1 MWRTVRNER
10 GMALA
15 IAIFALVVV
24 GALVAGA
31 LFAGT
36 QESRVAENNRRLQK
50 AFGVTESGVNEL
62 IAGWDASVRNVG
74 KIYPA
79 DSQHVPDA
87 LEPGT
92 IPYHTGA
99 FAGNIYK
106 LNGELY
112 LVDIS
117 GRDSQSIK
125 STQRSASARQR
136 IGGLLRIR
144 TVNFGIQ
151 GALTT
156 RGGVKLAGNAA
167 VDGRDHIP
175 TEWGAANCDTTGDT
189 TKAGVRTSDSSQIQG
204 AAGHTYGTPAVLQ
217 DTTVKPNTFKQFGD
231 INYAT
236 LAAMATITLSP
247 GNYKT
252 DASFNGDGTCK
263 KTDLLNWGDG
273 MNRASQCGN
282 YFPII
287 HLTDS
292 TASTTLNG
300 NQGQGILLVDGDL
313 AIQGSYQFYGIV
325 LIRGSLKTAGGG
337 STDAHFWGAVMAAN
351 VDLELNSLTGNA
363 TLNYSKCAITEA
375 LERTGAVS
383 LARSRSWIQLF

>member
-31 LFAGT
+31 FFAGT
-36 QESRVAENNRRLQK
+36 QESRTAENNRRLQK
-50 AFGVTESGVNEL
+50 AFGVAETGINEV
-62 IAGWDASVRNVG
+62 IADWDPGIRNVG
-74 KIYPA
+74 KMYPT
-79 DSQHVPDA
+79 DSQIIPDTA
-87 LEPGT
+87 GRT
-92 IPYHTGA
+92 PYHTGV

-125 STQRSASARQR
+125 SAVKSASARQR
-136 IGGLLRIR
+136 LGGLLRIR
-144 TVNFGIQ
+144 TVNFGLQ

-167 VDGRDHIP
+167 VDGNDHVP
-175 TEWGAANCDTTGDT
+175 TEWGTANCDTTGDS
-189 TKAGVRTSDSSQIQG
+189 TKAGIRTPDSTQV
-204 AAGHTYGTPAVLQ
+204 TYTHNDSTLKGNPPIKQ
-217 DTTVKPNTFKQFGD
+217 DTTVKTSTFSQFGD
-231 INYAT
+231 IDYTT
-236 LAAMATITLSP
+236 LAAMANIQLSG

-252 DASFNGDGTCK
+252 APVVSGTSCV
-263 KTDLLNWGDG
+263 KTDKENWGDG
-273 MNRASQCGN
+273 MHRTAPCGN

-287 HLTDS
+287 HIAGNATI
-292 TASTTLNG
+292 NG
-300 NQGQGILLVDGDL
+300 DQGQGILLVDGDL
-313 AIQGSYQFYGIV
+313 SVQGSYQFYGIV
-325 LIRGSLKTAGGG
+325 LVKGSLSTAGGG

-351 VDLELNSLTGNA
+351 VDLELNSFAGNA
-363 TLNYSKCAITEA
+363 TLNYSKCAVTEA

>member
-31 LFAGT
+31 FFAGI
-36 QESRVAENNRRLQK
+36 QESRTAENNRRLQK
-50 AFGVTESGVNEL
+50 AFGVAESGVNEL
-62 IAGWDASVRNVG
+62 IAAWDPSVRNIG
-74 KIYPA
+74 KMYPT
-79 DSQHVPDA
+79 DSQTVPDA
-87 LEPGT
+87 IEPGT
-92 IPYHTGA
+92 LPYHTGA

-125 STQRSASARQR
+125 STLKSASARQR
-136 IGGLLRIR
+136 MGGLLRIR

-189 TKAGVRTSDSSQIQG
+189 TKAGIRSADTSQIVG
-204 AAGHTYGTPAVLQ
+204 GAGHTYGTPPIKQ
-217 DTTVKPNTFKQFGD
+217 DTTVKSSTFRQFGD
-231 INYAT
+231 IDYNT
-236 LAAMATITLSP
+236 LAAMANITLSS

-252 DASFNGDGTCK
+252 DPAVNGTLCD
-263 KTDLLNWGDG
+263 KTVLTNWGDG
-273 MNRASQCGN
+273 MNRSAPCGN

-287 HLTDS
+287 HIRDS
-292 TASTTLNG
+292 TQSTTLNG
-300 NQGQGILLVDGDL
+300 DQGQGILLVDGDL
-313 AIQGSYQFYGIV
+313 EIQGSYQFYGIV
-325 LIRGSLKTAGGG
+325 LIRGSLKTSGGG

-351 VDLELNSLTGNA
+351 VDLELNTLTGNA

>member
-1 MWRTVRNER
+1 
-10 GMALA
+10 MALA

-31 LFAGT
+31 FFAGV
-36 QESRVAENNRRLQK
+36 QESRTAENNRRLQK
-50 AFGVTESGVNEL
+50 AFGVTEAGINEV
-62 IAGWDASVRNVG
+62 IADWDPGVRNVG

-79 DSQHVPDA
+79 DSQVLPDA
-87 LEPGT
+87 GEPGT
-92 IPYHTGA
+92 LPYHTGA

-112 LVDIS
+112 LVDVA

-125 STQRSASARQR
+125 STLKSASARQR
-136 IGGLLRIR
+136 MGGLLRIR

-189 TKAGVRTSDSSQIQG
+189 TKAGIRTADTSQISG
-204 AAGHTYGTPAVLQ
+204 GAGHTYGTPAIKQ
-217 DTTVKPNTFKQFGD
+217 DTSVNTGTFKQFGD
-231 INYAT
+231 IDYAT
-236 LAAMATITLSP
+236 LAAMATITIPS

-252 DASFNGDGTCK
+252 NPSLNGDGTCK

-287 HLTDS
+287 HITDS
-292 TASTTLNG
+292 TQSTTLNG
-300 NQGQGILLVDGDL
+300 DQGQGILLVDGDL
-313 AIQGSYQFYGIV
+313 SIQGAYQFYGIV

-337 STDAHFWGAVMAAN
+337 ATDAHFWGAVMAAN
-351 VDLELNSLTGNA
+351 VDLELNTLTGNA

>member
-31 LFAGT
+31 FFAGV
-36 QESRVAENNRRLQK
+36 QESRTAENNRRLQK
-50 AFGVTESGVNEL
+50 AFGVTEAGINEV
-62 IAGWDASVRNVG
+62 IADWDPGVRNVG
-74 KIYPA
+74 KMYPA
-79 DSQHVPDA
+79 DSQVLPDA
-87 LEPGT
+87 GEPGT
-92 IPYHTGA
+92 LPYHTGA

-112 LVDIS
+112 LVDIA
-117 GRDSQSIK
+117 GRDSQSIN
-125 STQRSASARQR
+125 STLKSASARQR
-136 IGGLLRIR
+136 MGGLLRIR

-189 TKAGVRTSDSSQIQG
+189 TKAGIRTADTSQISG
-204 AAGHTYGTPAVLQ
+204 GAGHTYGTPPIRQ
-217 DTTVKPNTFKQFGD
+217 DTSVNTSTFRQFGD
-231 INYAT
+231 IDYAT
-236 LAAMATITLSP
+236 LAAMATITISS

-252 DASFNGDGTCK
+252 NPAFSGGNCD
-263 KTDLLNWGDG
+263 KTDRLNWGDG
-273 MNRASQCGN
+273 MNRASACGN

-287 HLTDS
+287 HITDS
-292 TASTTLNG
+292 TQSTTLNG
-300 NQGQGILLVDGDL
+300 DQGQGILLVDGDL
-313 AIQGSYQFYGIV
+313 SIQGSYQFYGIV

-351 VDLELNSLTGNA
+351 VDLELNTLTGNA

>member
-31 LFAGT
+31 FFAGT
-36 QESRVAENNRRLQK
+36 QESRTAENNRRLQK
-50 AFGVTESGVNEL
+50 AFGVTEAGVNEV
-62 IAGWDASVRNVG
+62 IADWDPSIRNVG
-74 KIYPA
+74 KLYPV
-79 DSQHVPDA
+79 DSQIIPDTA
-87 LEPGT
+87 GRT
-92 IPYHTGA
+92 PYHTGA

-125 STQRSASARQR
+125 STLKSASARQR
-136 IGGLLRIR
+136 MGGLLRIR

-189 TKAGVRTSDSSQIQG
+189 TKAGIRTPDSTQVTG
-204 AAGHTYGTPAVLQ
+204 AAGHTYGNPAIRE
-217 DTTVKPNTFKQFGD
+217 DTSVKASTFKQFGD
-231 INYAT
+231 IDYAT
-236 LAAMATITLSP
+236 LAAMANIILPS

-252 DASFNGDGTCK
+252 NPSFAAGSCK

-273 MNRASQCGN
+273 MNRTSACGN

-287 HLTDS
+287 HITDS

-300 NQGQGILLVDGDL
+300 DQGQGILLVDGDL
-313 AIQGSYQFYGIV
+313 SIQGSYQFYGLV

-351 VDLELNSLTGNA
+351 VDLELNSFTGNA

>member
-31 LFAGT
+31 FFAGT
-36 QESRVAENNRRLQK
+36 QESRTAENNRRLQK
-50 AFGVTESGVNEL
+50 AFGVSESGVNEL
-62 IAGWDASVRNVG
+62 IAAWDPSIRNVG
-74 KIYPA
+74 KLYPS
-79 DSQHVPDA
+79 DSQTVPDV

-92 IPYHTGA
+92 LPYHTGA

-125 STQRSASARQR
+125 STLKSASARQR
-136 IGGLLRIR
+136 LGGLLRIR
-144 TVNFGIQ
+144 TVNMGIQ

-189 TKAGVRTSDSSQIQG
+189 TKAGIRTPDSTSVTG
-204 AAGHTYGTPAVLQ
+204 AAGHTYGNPAVKQ
-217 DTTVKPNTFKQFGD
+217 DTSVKASTFKQFGD
-231 INYAT
+231 IDYNT
-236 LAAMATITLSP
+236 LAAMANITIPS

-252 DASFNGDGTCK
+252 DPTFNADGSCK
-263 KTDLLNWGDG
+263 KTDVTNWGDG
-273 MNRASQCGN
+273 MNRASKCGN

-287 HLTDS
+287 HITDS

-300 NQGQGILLVDGDL
+300 DQGQGILLVDGDL
-313 AIQGSYQFYGIV
+313 SIQGSYQFYGIV

>member
-31 LFAGT
+31 FFAGT
-36 QESRVAENNRRLQK
+36 QESRTAENNRRLQK
-50 AFGVTESGVNEL
+50 AFGVTEAGINEV
-62 IAGWDASVRNVG
+62 IADWDASVRNVG
-74 KIYPA
+74 KMYPA
-79 DSQHVPDA
+79 DSQVLPDA
-87 LEPGT
+87 NEPGT
-92 IPYHTGA
+92 LPAHTGA

-117 GRDSQSIK
+117 GRDSSSIK
-125 STQRSASARQR
+125 STVKSASARQR
-136 IGGLLRIR
+136 LGGLLRIR
-144 TVNFGIQ
+144 TVNMGIQ
-151 GALTT
+151 SALTT

-167 VDGRDHIP
+167 VDGTDHIP

-189 TKAGVRTSDSSQIQG
+189 TKAGIRTPDTTQITG
-204 AAGHTYGTPAVLQ
+204 AAGHTGGFPPIKQ
-217 DTTVKPNTFKQFGD
+217 DTTVKSSTFSQFGD
-231 INYAT
+231 IDYNT
-236 LAAMATITLSP
+236 LAAMGVQVPS

-252 DASFNGDGTCK
+252 DPVVSGTTCLK
-263 KTDLLNWGDG
+263 NNITNWGDG
-273 MNRASQCGN
+273 MNRSAPCGN

-287 HLTDS
+287 HVNGDV
-292 TASTTLNG
+292 TLNG
-300 NQGQGILLVDGDL
+300 DQGQGILLVDGDL
-313 AIQGSYQFYGIV
+313 NVQGSYQYYGIV
-325 LIRGSLKTAGGG
+325 LVRGSLKTSGGG

-363 TLNYSKCAITEA
+363 TMNYSKCAITEA

>member
-1 MWRTVRNER
+1 MWRTIRNER

-36 QESRVAENNRRLQK
+36 QEARTAENNRRLQK
-50 AFGVTESGVNEL
+50 AFGVAESGVNEL

-74 KIYPA
+74 KMYPT
-79 DSQHVPDA
+79 DSQTVPDA

-92 IPYHTGA
+92 IPNHTGA

-125 STQRSASARQR
+125 STQKSASARQR

-144 TVNFGIQ
+144 TVNFGIG

-156 RGGVKLAGNAA
+156 RGDVKLAGNAA

-189 TKAGVRTSDSSQIQG
+189 TKAGIRTPDSTQVTG
-204 AAGHTYGTPAVLQ
+204 AAGHTYGTPAVKQ
-217 DTTVKPNTFKQFGD
+217 DTTVKSSTFSQFGD
-231 INYAT
+231 INYAE
-236 LAAMATITLSP
+236 LASMATIVLS
-247 GNYKT
+247 GNNYKPQP
-252 DASFNGDGTCK
+252 SFNADGSCNK
-263 KTDLLNWGDG
+263 NDQVNWGDG
-273 MNRASQCGN
+273 MNRASNCGN
-282 YFPII
+282 YFPIVR
-287 HLTDS
+287 LADS
-292 TASTTLNG
+292 GSSTTLNG
-300 NQGQGILLVDGDL
+300 VQGQGILLVDGDL
-313 AIQGSYQFYGIV
+313 AIQGSFQYYGLV
-325 LIRGSLKTAGGG
+325 LIRGALKTAGGG
-337 STDAHFWGAVMAAN
+337 STDAHFWGAVMAAD
-351 VDLELNSLTGNA
+351 VDLNLTSLTGNA

-375 LERTGAVS
+375 LNRTGAVS

>member
-31 LFAGT
+31 FFAGT
-36 QESRVAENNRRLQK
+36 QESRTAENNRRLQK
-50 AFGVTESGVNEL
+50 AFGVTEAGINEV
-62 IAGWDASVRNVG
+62 IADWDPGIRNVG
-74 KIYPA
+74 KMYPT
-79 DSQHVPDA
+79 DSQIILDTA
-87 LEPGT
+87 GRT
-92 IPYHTGA
+92 PYHTGA

-117 GRDSQSIK
+117 GRDSSSIK
-125 STQRSASARQR
+125 SVVKSASARQR
-136 IGGLLRIR
+136 LGGLLRIR
-144 TVNFGIQ
+144 TVNMNIG

-167 VDGRDHIP
+167 VDGNDHIP
-175 TEWGAANCDTTGDT
+175 DGWGAANCDTTGDT
-189 TKAGVRTSDSSQIQG
+189 TKAGIRTPDSTQISG
-204 AAGHTYGTPAVLQ
+204 GAGHTYGNPAIKQ
-217 DTTVKPNTFKQFGD
+217 DTTVKSSTFSQFGD
-231 INYAT
+231 IDYNT
-236 LAAMATITLSP
+236 LAAMGMQVPAGT
-247 GNYKT
+247 YKT
-252 DASFNGDGTCK
+252 DPNIVGTTCV
-263 KTDLLNWGDG
+263 KTDIQNWGDG
-273 MNRASQCGN
+273 MNRASPCGN
-282 YFPII
+282 YFPIVHI
-287 HLTDS
+287 TGD
-292 TASTTLNG
+292 ATLNG
-300 NQGQGILLVDGDL
+300 DQGQGILLVDGDL
-313 AIQGSYQFYGIV
+313 SVQGSYQYYGIV
-325 LIRGSLKTAGGG
+325 LVRGSLKTSGGG

-363 TLNYSKCAITEA
+363 TMNYSKCAITEA

>member
-1 MWRTVRNER
+1 
-10 GMALA
+10 MALA

-31 LFAGT
+31 FFAGV
-36 QESRVAENNRRLQK
+36 QESRTAENNRRLQK
-50 AFGVTESGVNEL
+50 AFGVAESGVNEL
-62 IAGWDASVRNVG
+62 IAAWDPSVRNVG
-74 KIYPA
+74 KVYPT
-79 DSQHVPDA
+79 DSQTVPDA
-87 LEPGT
+87 IEPGT
-92 IPYHTGA
+92 LPYHTGA

-125 STQRSASARQR
+125 STLKSASARQR
-136 IGGLLRIR
+136 MGGLLRIR

-189 TKAGVRTSDSSQIQG
+189 TKAGIRSADTSQIVG
-204 AAGHTYGTPAVLQ
+204 GDGHTYGTPPIKQ
-217 DTTVKPNTFKQFGD
+217 DTTVKASTFRQFGD
-231 INYAT
+231 IDYNT
-236 LAAMATITLSP
+236 LAAMANITLPS

-252 DASFNGDGTCK
+252 DPAVNGTTCD
-263 KTDLLNWGDG
+263 KTVLTNWGDG
-273 MNRASQCGN
+273 MNRSAPCGN

-287 HLTDS
+287 HITDS
-292 TASTTLNG
+292 TQSTTING
-300 NQGQGILLVDGDL
+300 DQGQGILLVDGDL
-313 AIQGSYQFYGIV
+313 EIQGSYQFYGIV
-325 LIRGSLKTAGGG
+325 LIRGSLKTSGGG

-351 VDLELNSLTGNA
+351 VDLELNTLTGNA

>member
-1 MWRTVRNER
+1 
-10 GMALA
+10 MALA

-31 LFAGT
+31 FFAGV
-36 QESRVAENNRRLQK
+36 QESRTAENNRRLQK
-50 AFGVTESGVNEL
+50 AFGVTESGINEV
-62 IAGWDASVRNVG
+62 IADWDPGVRNVG

-79 DSQHVPDA
+79 DSQVIPDA
-87 LEPGT
+87 GEPGT
-92 IPYHTGA
+92 LPYHTGA

-112 LVDIS
+112 LVDIA

-125 STQRSASARQR
+125 STLKSASARQR
-136 IGGLLRIR
+136 MGGLLRIR

-189 TKAGVRTSDSSQIQG
+189 TKAGIRTADTSQVTG
-204 AAGHTYGTPAVLQ
+204 GAGHTYGTPPMKQ
-217 DTTVKPNTFKQFGD
+217 DTTVNTSTFRQFGD
-231 INYAT
+231 IDYAT
-236 LAAMATITLSP
+236 LAAMATLTISS

-252 DASFNGDGTCK
+252 NPSFIGANCNKADN
-263 KTDLLNWGDG
+263 LNWGDG
-273 MNRASQCGN
+273 MNRASACGN

-287 HLTDS
+287 HITDS

-300 NQGQGILLVDGDL
+300 DQGQGILLVDGDL
-313 AIQGSYQFYGIV
+313 SIQGSYQFYGIV

-351 VDLELNSLTGNA
+351 VDLELNTLTGNA